1 MSYVIEY
8 QSGLNVIATTPH
20 PGPLAKVEFEAT
32 IGLLRHL
39 MSGVTIARIFDPD
52 GREVMSMLT
61 PTVTGE

>member
-1 MSYVIEY
+1 MTFMIEY
-8 QSGLNVIATTPH
+8 QSGLDIIARTSH

-39 MSGVTIARIFDPD
+39 MSGVTVARIFDPE